1 VGTGKAGF
9 SILKVLGK
17 GIIPVIGLLISG
29 VGQAGSEPEP
39 VGESLSL
46 LSRLSHAAHD
56 QSYRGTYV
64 VQRGSEM
71 ESSKILHARIHGEE
85 LTRIEV
91 LDGRPREITRDG
103 KETRCYYPVQHKIR
117 IEKGYTRHLFPA
129 LIEVPYEQYLRY
141 YDVSQVGMNR
151 VAGRECRRI
160 LLRARDRQRFD
171 HEFCADVD
179 TDLILKAVTY
189 DQHHEPLETLLFTE
203 VSEDDPMSAELL
215 KPTYPDSIQWKKV
228 FFPPPVADHLSYQWD
243 IQALPPGFSKI
254 LQMSIQSTAVPGA
267 PFEHLVFSDGLSSF
281 SVFIRPLQGEGF
293 RPVQARIQS
302 SALSYYSGTVG
313 QHRIVV
319 VGEVPQEVVTAIG
332 QSMTITEETH

>member
-1 VGTGKAGF
+1 M
-9 SILKVLGK
+9 KVFGK
-17 GIIPVIGLLISG
+17 GIIPVIGLLVSG
-29 VGQAGSEPEP
+29 VVQAGSEPAGDP
-39 VGESLSL
+39 LSL
-46 LSRLSHAAHD
+46 LSQLSRAAHD
-56 QSYRGTYV
+56 QSYSGTYV

-71 ESSKILHARIHGEE
+71 ESSRIVHAHIHGEE
-85 LTRIEV
+85 LTRVEV
-91 LDGRPREITRDG
+91 LDGRPREIIRDG

-129 LIEVPYEQYLRY
+129 LIEVPYEQYLRF
-141 YDVSQVGMNR
+141 YDISRVGMNR
-151 VAGRECRRI
+151 VAGRECQRI

-189 DQHHEPLETLLFTE
+189 DQHHDPLETLLFTE
-203 VSEDDPMSAELL
+203 VSEDDHASPELL
-215 KPTYPDSIQWKKV
+215 KSTYPDSAQWKKV
-228 FFPPPVADHLSYQWD
+228 FFPPPVADHLPYQWR
-243 IQALPPGFSKI
+243 IPALPSGFSQI
-254 LQMSIQSTAVPGA
+254 LQMSIQTSAVPGA

-281 SVFIRPLQGEGF
+281 SIFIRPLQGEDF
-293 RPVQARIQS
+293 HPFQARLQS

-332 QSMTITEETH
+332 QSMTITEEAH